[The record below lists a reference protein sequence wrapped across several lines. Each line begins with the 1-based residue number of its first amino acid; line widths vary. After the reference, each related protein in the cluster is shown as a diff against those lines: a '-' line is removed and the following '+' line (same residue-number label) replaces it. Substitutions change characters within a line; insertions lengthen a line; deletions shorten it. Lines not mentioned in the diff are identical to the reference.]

1 MHKVSAHSGLPDA
14 VELRM
19 LDEKYTARKAKRREQ
34 MDAILSILRSMPKS
48 EANALLAQVFKEYRK
63 GE

>member
-1 MHKVSAHSGLPDA
+1 MNKVSAHSGLPES

-19 LDEKYTARKAKRREQ
+19 LDEKYTSVKAKRREQ
-34 MDAILSILRSMPKS
+34 MDAILLILRSMPKI
-48 EANALLAQVFKEYRK
+48 EANALLAQVFREYRK